1 MASGV
6 SASANAVQDQIV
18 TPSQTNISA
27 APGTDVTFDVNYST
41 NPSDPTL
48 AGLGLRMYYNS
59 SQLTF
64 NGFSNVLANG
74 EILQETPQDDTSNS
88 DGDPSTD
95 KYVTL
100 AWADMNEDWPG
111 VQSARLFSADFTLN
125 PAATSST
132 RVNFNAS
139 STAAGWTLAAT
150 PVTITPNAAPTIG
163 GVVVST
169 AKKVITWNAADS
181 DGVTASTLTID
192 GKNAAQ
198 IYGPYKATS
207 GVNYSAA
214 IGTLTAG
221 SHEYVITATDKAGH
235 SSSFSD
241 SFDVVAVASSGPTI
255 SGVAVSLTKGKI
267 TWNAADPTGMASVGL
282 AIDGKTVSNIGG
294 PYTAA
299 VGANYS
305 AALGTLSA
313 GSHLY
318 TITAT
323 DKAGHSSTYNDSF
336 IVIATPVAS
345 PTITGVA
352 VSFAKAKITWNA
364 ADPVGIA
371 SVGLAIDNK
380 AVSGVSGPY
389 AAASGANYAWSL
401 GSLRAGDHTYR
412 ITATDKAGRTSTVT
426 GTFSVPSSL
435 ASSAS
440 GTLVSDA
447 VLGALA
453 GQAAAS
459 AKLQWL
465 YYDSD
470 MALA

>member
-1 MASGV
+1 MDNDWSARRKRAANFPDQIKSFLDTLFVGPSGASSQSSAAAPQQAKPGNGV
-6 SASANAVQDQIV
+6 GSFGERNAVQDQIV

-192 GKNAAQ
+192 GKNAAD

-267 TWNAADPTGMASVGL
+267 TWNAAESNGH
-282 AIDGKTVSNIGG
+282 GKRRPCDRRQDRVEHRRPIHRCRRR
-294 PYTAA
+294 
-299 VGANYS
+299 NYS

-364 ADPVGIA
+364 ADPIGIA
-371 SVGLAIDNK
+371 ERRSCD
-380 AVSGVSGPY
+380 
-389 AAASGANYAWSL
+389 
-401 GSLRAGDHTYR
+401 R
-412 ITATDKAGRTSTVT
+412 
-426 GTFSVPSSL
+426 
-435 ASSAS
+435 
-440 GTLVSDA
+440 
-447 VLGALA
+447 
-453 GQAAAS
+453 Q
-459 AKLQWL
+459 
-465 YYDSD
+465 
-470 MALA
+470 